1 VENPEEP
8 VEPDFCDLP
17 ENWEICYGGGELE
30 VPTVIIN
37 IEGEKVD
44 PEEETKC
51 FDKTQS
57 AKLTV
62 YVQQAKEGTR
72 NDVGPNSVGHVFIGI
87 EQGNVSRYLGYYP
100 PSSASSVGIALGSD
114 YNAEIRDNSG
124 TMYHVSISKN
134 ITASQLSSIIHYTNN
149 FPSTYN
155 LNTYNCTDF
164 GINVGNLGGLNL
176 PSTSATGTMFTGR
189 SPGHLGEDIRAMTV
203 PPGVSKTGS
212 KTNAP
217 NKSGDCSN

>member
-1 VENPEEP
+1 MIGENCYPDCEWVENPEEP

-134 ITASQLSSIIHYTNN
+134 ITASQLSSIIHY
-149 FPSTYN
+149 
-155 LNTYNCTDF
+155 
-164 GINVGNLGGLNL
+164 
-176 PSTSATGTMFTGR
+176 
-189 SPGHLGEDIRAMTV
+189 H
-203 PPGVSKTGS
+203 
-212 KTNAP
+212 
-217 NKSGDCSN
+217 